1 MQITGKVA
9 VITGG
14 ARGFGKRLAEMIT
27 EKGGKVVLGD
37 VLPEGAQVAA
47 DLNKQHGSKV
57 AVFSICDVCQSSNL
71 ESLVALAVS
80 EFGALDIM
88 VNNAGIS
95 GTLPWADS
103 DTTSLARTIDINL
116 KAPLEGT
123 RLAVRYFLQNKRPG
137 CVVNVASM
145 MAFFPTEFGPV
156 YGATKSGVVN
166 FTASCATL
174 AQMEPP
180 IRVNA
185 IAPNFADTAMV
196 RDSLP
201 KDNNQVFKMTGILT
215 VDEVV
220 PEFITGAASGF
231 GKRLAE
237 TVVEMGGKVVLGD
250 ILLEGAQV
258 AASLNRREQDKVAVF
273 QKCDVTR
280 FKDIEALMARA
291 TREFG
296 VFDVM
301 VNNAGVVGSLL
312 WTDKDGSSHSRALDI
327 NLKAPIEGTRLAVK
341 YFTEMGIP
349 GCVINVSS
357 MMAFFPMEF
366 GPVYGAAKSGLV
378 NFTASCA
385 TLAQLNPPIRVNAVA
400 PNYTDTPF
408 ICTPLVQES
417 REFDKSNLL
426 KTEEVVAQMVRC
438 MEDERLAGDTLLI
451 IRGKPPLLYKG
462 KKAEPSGILTS
473 AKL

>member
-220 PEFITGAASGF
+220 LQMI
-231 GKRLAE
+231 R
-237 TVVEMGGKVVLGD
+237 
-250 ILLEGAQV
+250 
-258 AASLNRREQDKVAVF
+258 
-273 QKCDVTR
+273 C
-280 FKDIEALMARA
+280 IE
-291 TREFG
+291 
-296 VFDVM
+296 DD
-301 VNNAGVVGSLL
+301 S
-312 WTDKDGSSHSRALDI
+312 
-327 NLKAPIEGTRLAVK
+327 
-341 YFTEMGIP
+341 
-349 GCVINVSS
+349 
-357 MMAFFPMEF
+357 
-366 GPVYGAAKSGLV
+366 
-378 NFTASCA
+378 
-385 TLAQLNPPIRVNAVA
+385 
-400 PNYTDTPF
+400 
-408 ICTPLVQES
+408 
-417 REFDKSNLL
+417 
-426 KTEEVVAQMVRC
+426 
-438 MEDERLAGDTLLI
+438 LAGDVIKMLP
-451 IRGKPPLLYKG
+451 GKTPLLHNG
-462 KKAEPSGILTS
+462 RKAVSSGVLAA